1 MKKKSKICIVRSMYN
16 STFEL
21 FQSANREL
29 EKNNITPAVIKVPGA
44 FEIPV
49 MIARNIKKYDGF
61 IAVGCIIK
69 GETPNFSL
77 ISNAIINGVMK
88 LSILHKK
95 PIGNAILT
103 CYSKDQAEERGH
115 KGQEAV
121 KAVLSVMD
129 KKVYGN
135 VTK

>member
-1 MKKKSKICIVRSMYN
+1 MKKKLKICIVRSMYN

-29 EKNNITPAVIKVPGA
+29 EKKNITPSVIKVPGA

-77 ISNAIINGVMK
+77 ISNAIINGIMK

-95 PIGNAILT
+95 PIGNAIIT
-103 CYSKDQAEERGH
+103 CLNNDQAKKRAD
-115 KGQEAV
+115 KGKEAA
-121 KAVLSVMD
+121 KAVLEILEW
-129 KKVYGN
+129 KK
-135 VTK
+135 

>member
-1 MKKKSKICIVRSMYN
+1 MKKKLKICIVRSMYN

-29 EKNNITPAVIKVPGA
+29 EKKNITPSVIKVPGA

-61 IAVGCIIK
+61 IAAGCIIK

-77 ISNAIINGVMK
+77 ISNAIINGIMK

-95 PIGNAILT
+95 PIGNAIIT
-103 CYSKDQAEERGH
+103 CLNEDQAEKRAD
-115 KGQEAV
+115 KGKEAA
-121 KAVLSVMD
+121 KAVLEVLN
-129 KKVYGN
+129 G
-135 VTK
+135 

>member
-1 MKKKSKICIVRSMYN
+1 MKKKLKICIVRSMYN

-29 EKNNITPAVIKVPGA
+29 EKKNITASVIKVPGA

-77 ISNAIINGVMK
+77 ISNAIINGIMK

-95 PIGNAILT
+95 PIGNAIIT
-103 CYSKDQAEERGH
+103 CLNNDQAEKRAD
-115 KGQEAV
+115 KGKEAA
-121 KAVLSVMD
+121 KAVLEVLN
-129 KKVYGN
+129 G
-135 VTK
+135 

>member
-1 MKKKSKICIVRSMYN
+1 MKKKLKVCIVRSMYN

-29 EKNNITPAVIKVPGA
+29 EKKNITASVIKVPGA

-49 MIARNIKKYDGF
+49 MIARKIKKYDGF
-61 IAVGCIIK
+61 IAAGCIIK

-77 ISNAIINGVMK
+77 ISNAIINGIMK

-95 PIGNAILT
+95 PIGNAIIT
-103 CYSKDQAEERGH
+103 CLNDDQAKKRAD
-115 KGQEAV
+115 KGKEAA
-121 KAVLSVMD
+121 KAVLD
-129 KKVYGN
+129 ILNG
-135 VTK
+135 

>member
-1 MKKKSKICIVRSMYN
+1 MKKKLKICIVRSMYN
-16 STFEL
+16 GTFEL

-29 EKNNITPAVIKVPGA
+29 KKKNITASVIKVPGA

-77 ISNAIINGVMK
+77 ISNAIINGIMK

-95 PIGNAILT
+95 PIGNAIIT
-103 CYSKDQAEERGH
+103 CLNKDQAEKRAD
-115 KGQEAV
+115 KGKEAA
-121 KAVLSVMD
+121 KAVLEVLN
-129 KKVYGN
+129 G
-135 VTK
+135 

>member
-29 EKNNITPAVIKVPGA
+29 EKNNITPSVIKVPGA

-69 GETPNFSL
+69 GETPNFNL
-77 ISNAIINGVMK
+77 ISNAIINGIMK

-95 PIGNAILT
+95 PIGNAIIT
-103 CYSKDQAEERGH
+103 CLNDDQAKKRSD
-115 KGQEAV
+115 KGKEAA
-121 KAVLSVMD
+121 KAVLEVLN
-129 KKVYGN
+129 G
-135 VTK
+135 

>member
-1 MKKKSKICIVRSMYN
+1 MKKKLKVCIVRSMYN

-21 FQSANREL
+21 FQNANREL
-29 EKNNITPAVIKVPGA
+29 KKKKITASVIKVPGA

-61 IAVGCIIK
+61 IAIGCIIK

-77 ISNAIINGVMK
+77 ISNAIINGIME

-95 PIGNAILT
+95 PIGNAIIT
-103 CYSKDQAEERGH
+103 CLNDEQAKKRID
-115 KGQEAV
+115 KGKESV
-121 KAVLSVMD
+121 KAVLEVLN
-129 KKVYGN
+129 G
-135 VTK
+135 

>member
-1 MKKKSKICIVRSMYN
+1 MKKKLKICIVRSMYN

-29 EKNNITPAVIKVPGA
+29 EKKNITPSVIKVPGA

-77 ISNAIINGVMK
+77 ISNAIINGIMK

-95 PIGNAILT
+95 PIGNAIIT
-103 CYSKDQAEERGH
+103 CLNDDQAKKRVD
-115 KGQEAV
+115 KGKEAA
-121 KAVLSVMD
+121 KAVLEVLN
-129 KKVYGN
+129 G
-135 VTK
+135 

>member
-1 MKKKSKICIVRSMYN
+1 MKKKLKICIVRSMYN

-21 FQSANREL
+21 FQNANREL
-29 EKNNITPAVIKVPGA
+29 EKKNITASVIKVPGA

-77 ISNAIINGVMK
+77 ISNAIINGIMK

-95 PIGNAILT
+95 PIGNAIIT
-103 CYSKDQAEERGH
+103 CLNDDQAKKRVD
-115 KGQEAV
+115 KGKEAA
-121 KAVLSVMD
+121 KAVLEVLEWI
-129 KKVYGN
+129 K
-135 VTK
+135 

>member
-1 MKKKSKICIVRSMYN
+1 MKKKLKICIVRSMYN
-16 STFEL
+16 NTFEL

-29 EKNNITPAVIKVPGA
+29 EKKNITVSVIKVPGA

-49 MIARNIKKYDGF
+49 MIARNIKKNDGF

-77 ISNAIINGVMK
+77 ISNAIINGIMK

-95 PIGNAILT
+95 PIGNAIIT
-103 CYSKDQAEERGH
+103 CLNDDQAEKRAD
-115 KGQEAV
+115 KGKEAA
-121 KAVLSVMD
+121 KAVLEVLN
-129 KKVYGN
+129 G
-135 VTK
+135 

>member
-1 MKKKSKICIVRSMYN
+1 MKKKLKICIVRSMYN

-29 EKNNITPAVIKVPGA
+29 EKKNITASVIKVPGA

-61 IAVGCIIK
+61 VAIGCIIK

-77 ISNAIINGVMK
+77 ISNAIINGIMK

-95 PIGNAILT
+95 PIGNAIIT
-103 CYSKDQAEERGH
+103 CLNDDQAEKRAD
-115 KGQEAV
+115 KGKEAA
-121 KAVLSVMD
+121 KAVLEVLN
-129 KKVYGN
+129 G
-135 VTK
+135 

>member
-1 MKKKSKICIVRSMYN
+1 MKKKLKVCIVRSMYN

-21 FQSANREL
+21 FQNANKEL
-29 EKNNITPAVIKVPGA
+29 EKKNITVSVIKVPGA

-77 ISNAIINGVMK
+77 ISDAIINGIMK

-95 PIGNAILT
+95 PIGNAIIT
-103 CYSKDQAEERGH
+103 CLNKDQAEKRAD
-115 KGQEAV
+115 KGKEAA
-121 KAVLSVMD
+121 KAVLEVLN
-129 KKVYGN
+129 G
-135 VTK
+135 

>member
-1 MKKKSKICIVRSMYN
+1 MKKKLKVCIVRSMYN

-29 EKNNITPAVIKVPGA
+29 KKKNITASVIKVPGA

-61 IAVGCIIK
+61 IAIGCIIK

-77 ISNAIINGVMK
+77 ISNAIINGIME

-95 PIGNAILT
+95 PIGNAIIT
-103 CYSKDQAEERGH
+103 CLNDEQAKKRID
-115 KGQEAV
+115 KGKEAA
-121 KAVLSVMD
+121 KAVLEVLN
-129 KKVYGN
+129 G
-135 VTK
+135 

>member
-1 MKKKSKICIVRSMYN
+1 MKKKLKICIVRSMYN

-29 EKNNITPAVIKVPGA
+29 EKKNITVSVIKVPGA

-77 ISNAIINGVMK
+77 ISNAIINGIMK

-95 PIGNAILT
+95 PIGNAIIT
-103 CYSKDQAEERGH
+103 CLNKDQAEKRAN
-115 KGQEAV
+115 KGKEAAEAV
-121 KAVLSVMD
+121 LEILN
-129 KKVYGN
+129 G
-135 VTK
+135 

>member
-1 MKKKSKICIVRSMYN
+1 MKKKLKICIVRSMYN

-29 EKNNITPAVIKVPGA
+29 EKKNITASVIKVPGA

-77 ISNAIINGVMK
+77 ISNAIINGIMK

-95 PIGNAILT
+95 PIGNAIIT
-103 CYSKDQAEERGH
+103 CLNDDQVKKRAD
-115 KGQEAV
+115 KGKEAA
-121 KAVLSVMD
+121 KAVLEVLN
-129 KKVYGN
+129 G
-135 VTK
+135 

>member
-1 MKKKSKICIVRSMYN
+1 MKKKLKICIVRSMYN
-16 STFEL
+16 STSEL

-29 EKNNITPAVIKVPGA
+29 EKKNITPSVIKVPGA

-77 ISNAIINGVMK
+77 ISNAIINGIMK

-95 PIGNAILT
+95 PIGNAIIT
-103 CYSKDQAEERGH
+103 CLNKDQAEKRAD
-115 KGQEAV
+115 KGKEA
-121 KAVLSVMD
+121 AEAALEVLN
-129 KKVYGN
+129 G
-135 VTK
+135 

>member
-1 MKKKSKICIVRSMYN
+1 MKKKLKVCIVRSMYN

-29 EKNNITPAVIKVPGA
+29 EKKNITASVIKVPGA

-77 ISNAIINGVMK
+77 ISNAIINGIMK

-95 PIGNAILT
+95 PIGNAIIT
-103 CYSKDQAEERGH
+103 CLNDDQAEKRAD
-115 KGQEAV
+115 KGKEAA
-121 KAVLSVMD
+121 KAVLEVLN
-129 KKVYGN
+129 G
-135 VTK
+135 

>member
-1 MKKKSKICIVRSMYN
+1 MKKKLKICIVRSMYN

-29 EKNNITPAVIKVPGA
+29 EKKNITASIIKVPGA

-61 IAVGCIIK
+61 IAIGSIIK

-77 ISNAIINGVMK
+77 ISNAIINGIMK

-95 PIGNAILT
+95 PIGNAIIT
-103 CYSKDQAEERGH
+103 CLNKDQAEKRAD
-115 KGQEAV
+115 KGKEAA
-121 KAVLSVMD
+121 KAVLEVLN
-129 KKVYGN
+129 G
-135 VTK
+135 

>member
-1 MKKKSKICIVRSMYN
+1 MKKKLKICIVRSMYN

-29 EKNNITPAVIKVPGA
+29 EKKNITVSVIKVPGA

-49 MIARNIKKYDGF
+49 MIVRNIKKYDGF

-69 GETPNFSL
+69 GETPNFTL
-77 ISNAIINGVMK
+77 ISNAIINGIMK

-95 PIGNAILT
+95 PIGNAIIT
-103 CYSKDQAEERGH
+103 CLNDDQAEKRAD
-115 KGQEAV
+115 KGKEAV
-121 KAVLSVMD
+121 RAVLEVLN
-129 KKVYGN
+129 G
-135 VTK
+135 

>member
-1 MKKKSKICIVRSMYN
+1 MKKKLKICIVRSMYN
-16 STFEL
+16 STSEL

-29 EKNNITPAVIKVPGA
+29 EKKNITATVIKVPGA

-77 ISNAIINGVMK
+77 ISNAIINGIMK

-95 PIGNAILT
+95 PIGNAIIT
-103 CYSKDQAEERGH
+103 CLNDDQAKKRVD
-115 KGQEAV
+115 KGKEAA
-121 KAVLSVMD
+121 KAVLEVLEWI
-129 KKVYGN
+129 K
-135 VTK
+135 

>member
-1 MKKKSKICIVRSMYN
+1 MKKKLKICIVRSMYN
-16 STFEL
+16 NTFEL

-29 EKNNITPAVIKVPGA
+29 EKKNITPSVIKVPGA

-61 IAVGCIIK
+61 VAIGCIIK

-77 ISNAIINGVMK
+77 ISNAIINGIMK

-95 PIGNAILT
+95 PIGNAIIT
-103 CYSKDQAEERGH
+103 CLNGDQAQKRAD
-115 KGQEAV
+115 KGKEAA
-121 KAVLSVMD
+121 KAVLEVLN
-129 KKVYGN
+129 G
-135 VTK
+135 

>member
-1 MKKKSKICIVRSMYN
+1 MKKKLKVCIVRSMYN

-29 EKNNITPAVIKVPGA
+29 EKKNITPSVIKVPGA

-49 MIARNIKKYDGF
+49 MIAKNIKKYDGF

-77 ISNAIINGVMK
+77 ISNAIINGIMK

-95 PIGNAILT
+95 PIGNAIIT
-103 CYSKDQAEERGH
+103 CLNDDQAEKRAD
-115 KGQEAV
+115 KGKEAA
-121 KAVLSVMD
+121 KAVLEVLN
-129 KKVYGN
+129 G
-135 VTK
+135 

>member
-1 MKKKSKICIVRSMYN
+1 MKKKLKICIVRSMYN

-29 EKNNITPAVIKVPGA
+29 EKKNITVSVIKVPGA

-49 MIARNIKKYDGF
+49 MIVRNIKKYDGF

-69 GETPNFSL
+69 GETPNFTL
-77 ISNAIINGVMK
+77 ISNAIINGIMK

-95 PIGNAILT
+95 PIGNAVIT
-103 CYSKDQAEERGH
+103 CLNDDQAEKRAD
-115 KGQEAV
+115 KGKEAA
-121 KAVLSVMD
+121 KAVLEVLN
-129 KKVYGN
+129 G
-135 VTK
+135 

>member
-1 MKKKSKICIVRSMYN
+1 MKKKLKVCIVRSMYN

-29 EKNNITPAVIKVPGA
+29 KKKNITASVIKVPGA

-61 IAVGCIIK
+61 IAIGCIIK

-77 ISNAIINGVMK
+77 ISNAIINGIME

-95 PIGNAILT
+95 PIGNAIIT
-103 CYSKDQAEERGH
+103 CLNDEQAKKRTD
-115 KGQEAV
+115 KGKEAA
-121 KAVLSVMD
+121 KAVLEVLNGQS
-129 KKVYGN
+129 KSKQ
-135 VTK
+135 

>member
-1 MKKKSKICIVRSMYN
+1 MKKKLKICIVRSMYN

-29 EKNNITPAVIKVPGA
+29 EKKNITPSVIKVPGA

-77 ISNAIINGVMK
+77 ISNAIINGIMK

-95 PIGNAILT
+95 PIGNAIIT
-103 CYSKDQAEERGH
+103 CLNDDQAEKRAD
-115 KGQEAV
+115 KGKEAA
-121 KAVLSVMD
+121 KAVLEILN
-129 KKVYGN
+129 G
-135 VTK
+135 